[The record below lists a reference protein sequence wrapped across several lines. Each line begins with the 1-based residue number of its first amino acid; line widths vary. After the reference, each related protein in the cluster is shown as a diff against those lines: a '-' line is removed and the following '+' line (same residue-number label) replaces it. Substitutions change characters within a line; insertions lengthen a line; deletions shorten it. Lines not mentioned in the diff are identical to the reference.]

1 MGISGLAGENKIK
14 QNYTFFC
21 LHLIVVLVVFNSIL
35 VFFIII
41 IFLSPNQ
48 CYSFQ
53 KLSRLKIAH
62 CCNFC
67 LSALVWFGNR
77 HLKSKEG
84 LTNIVGHK

>member
-1 MGISGLAGENKIK
+1 MGIFDLAGENKIK

-35 VFFIII
+35 VVFF
-41 IFLSPNQ
+41 FLSPNQ

-67 LSALVWFGNR
+67 LSALVSFGNR
-77 HLKSKEG
+77 HLKSKAG
-84 LTNIVGHK
+84 LTNIVGHKN

>member
-41 IFLSPNQ
+41 FFYLQ
-48 CYSFQ
+48 
-53 KLSRLKIAH
+53 
-62 CCNFC
+62 
-67 LSALVWFGNR
+67 
-77 HLKSKEG
+77 
-84 LTNIVGHK
+84 TNATLFKNYLD